1 MVIIIRCSV
10 LFTHSHTLF
19 IRCMCNTEGW
29 HTHSS
34 LEKYILCKEW
44 WYYLSSFKSIADRTI
59 LKNILSFQQ
68 EITQLV
74 NGKLFS
80 QGGKYTIAK
89 SEFLLEKEWLVPSI
103 EKTCRVSRNFSMP
116 FMCIKTQNETIFSI
130 SAFLSNV
137 LSVSGPGPG

>member
-44 WYYLSSFKSIADRTI
+44 WYYLSPFKSIADRTI

-68 EITQLV
+68 EIRQLV

-89 SEFLLEKEWLVPSI
+89 SEFLLEKEWYILALIVWIIS
-103 EKTCRVSRNFSMP
+103 
-116 FMCIKTQNETIFSI
+116 SI
-130 SAFLSNV
+130 SIAVVDCPEFTIDLKNLCNEIS
-137 LSVSGPGPG
+137 STRT

>member
-34 LEKYILCKEW
+34 LEKNILCKEW

-68 EITQLV
+68 EIRQLV

-89 SEFLLEKEWLVPSI
+89 SEFLLEKEWYILALIVWIIS
-103 EKTCRVSRNFSMP
+103 
-116 FMCIKTQNETIFSI
+116 SI
-130 SAFLSNV
+130 SIAVVDCPEFTIDLKNLCNEIS
-137 LSVSGPGPG
+137 STRT

>member
-68 EITQLV
+68 EIRQLV

-80 QGGKYTIAK
+80 QGGKYTIAIWISIRERMIYIGSYCLNYIFNFYCCCRLPWIHNRSK
-89 SEFLLEKEWLVPSI
+89 KFVQWNFFNSYLE
-103 EKTCRVSRNFSMP
+103 N
-116 FMCIKTQNETIFSI
+116 
-130 SAFLSNV
+130 
-137 LSVSGPGPG
+137 

>member
-68 EITQLV
+68 EIRQLV

-89 SEFLLEKEWLVPSI
+89 SEFLLEKEWYILALIVWIIS
-103 EKTCRVSRNFSMP
+103 
-116 FMCIKTQNETIFSI
+116 SI
-130 SAFLSNV
+130 SIAVVDCPEFTIDLKNLCNEIS
-137 LSVSGPGPG
+137 STRT

>member
-68 EITQLV
+68 EIRQLV

-89 SEFLLEKEWLVPSI
+89 FLIEKEWYILALIVWIIS
-103 EKTCRVSRNFSMP
+103 
-116 FMCIKTQNETIFSI
+116 SI
-130 SAFLSNV
+130 SIAVVDCPEFTIDLKNLCNEIS
-137 LSVSGPGPG
+137 STRT